1 MMCCVASEAT
11 GKVLIVSVTKHRLR
25 SVTVLGCSLCKLL
38 LYKYHGEC
46 VLVLHCEE
54 REQPQE
60 GDIEENAKCR
70 RRI

>member
-1 MMCCVASEAT
+1 MRCVASEAT
-11 GKVLIVSVTKHRLR
+11 GKVLIVSVAEHRLR

-38 LYKYHGEC
+38 LYKYLGGY
-46 VLVLHCEE
+46 VLLLHCEE